1 MKCPAV
7 LRCSGNKDPSGRKHN
22 TGLSSKIFFG
32 ADFKTTRGGRLEGW
46 VGKGSAERDLLQS
59 FSGLGKQRPIRPPM
73 DIYQFH

>member
-32 ADFKTTRGGRLEGW
+32 AGGRLEGW
-46 VGKGSAERDLLQS
+46 VGKGLAERDLLQS